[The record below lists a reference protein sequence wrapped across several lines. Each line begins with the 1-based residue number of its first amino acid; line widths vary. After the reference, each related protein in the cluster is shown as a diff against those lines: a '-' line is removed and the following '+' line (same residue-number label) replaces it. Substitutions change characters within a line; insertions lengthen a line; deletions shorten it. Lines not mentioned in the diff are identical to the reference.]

1 MVFYTDGAK
10 KSETTGTAIVQFFNA
25 KTKSKNWNSR
35 KYIDVIYL
43 ELFAIEKAIEFCAN
57 KAYSMNIASDIWILT
72 DCANAITRL
81 EKFEFRTHLMEKL
94 HRNCKDIYEIGHNIY
109 IHWIPG
115 HAKIS
120 GNLQADEQAKKG
132 LKKIENQDNFMSFQ
146 YLNKRIESDKVEKWN
161 SMWQNNTKKGK
172 YYKLHNSNPQQTF
185 FKNFSNREKL
195 IFSTFLQM
203 KIRHGFFKSY
213 LYRLPTYELNQ
224 CNGKTHEFHTF
235 VCKQQQ

>member
-1 MVFYTDGAK
+1 
-10 KSETTGTAIVQFFNA
+10 
-25 KTKSKNWNSR
+25 
-35 KYIDVIYL
+35 
-43 ELFAIEKAIEFCAN
+43 
-57 KAYSMNIASDIWILT
+57 
-72 DCANAITRL
+72 
-81 EKFEFRTHLMEKL
+81 MEKL
-94 HRNCKDIYEIGHNIY
+94 HRNCKELYKIGHKIH

-172 YYKLHNSNPQQTF
+172 YYKLHNSNSQQTF

-195 IFSTFLQM
+195 IFLTFLQM
-203 KIRHGFFKSY
+203 KIEHDFFKSY
-213 LYRLPTYELNQ
+213 LHRLFVYELNQ
-224 CNGKTHEFHTF
+224 CNKNCNEIQTFEHLLLNCRHFSNEQKEMKKYIKTSMKIRTLFKTTESIKNVLNFIKNTRIYTRR
-235 VCKQQQ
+235 